1 MGVVKSAL
9 KINPAVFLDILDA
22 GYETERERG
31 RVKDGSKIF
40 GLSSWKDRISSQ
52 LC

>member
-22 GYETERERG
+22 GYETERER
-31 RVKDGSKIF
+31 RVKDGSKMF